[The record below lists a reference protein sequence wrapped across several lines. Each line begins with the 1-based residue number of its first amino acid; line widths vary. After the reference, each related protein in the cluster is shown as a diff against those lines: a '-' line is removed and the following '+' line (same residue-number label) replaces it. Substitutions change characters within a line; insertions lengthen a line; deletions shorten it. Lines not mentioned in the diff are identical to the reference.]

1 MSDFSWV
8 SPALTCLYF
17 FDVLLYPLFYMELG
31 KYSFTFVPFRAEC
44 FNTGMM
50 HSINPKEQEFTP
62 TRENRSSEQGSRS
75 QACWA
80 VLLAQPTTTCE
91 TERVI

>member
-17 FDVLLYPLFYMELG
+17 FDMLLYPLFYRELG
-31 KYSFTFVPFRAEC
+31 KYSFTFVRFRAEC

-62 TRENRSSEQGSRS
+62 TRENRSSEQGGIKESGMLGCALS
-75 QACWA
+75 SANNY
-80 VLLAQPTTTCE
+80 L
-91 TERVI
+91 